1 MLSGSANQ
9 SDSTAIRM
17 LINKQL
23 QLLKY
28 QICASDHKLCM
39 PGPKG
44 SLGRRGK
51 TGRPGPRGSGGIPGS
66 PGPIGNHGPRGPP
79 GQTGQKG
86 SPGPAGPPGPP
97 GEPGSKGEPGPALSA
112 PSLVSASV
120 SLTVNE
126 SQTAKLICS
135 ANGNPPPNVTWY
147 KVNSSL
153 PVGRHQF
160 TSGGVLVVKNVT
172 SVDDGVYEC
181 VAGSILGKVKAK
193 AKLNVQ
199 GTNGRR
205 LRCRSRKRFLTFT
218 ESF

>member
-1 MLSGSANQ
+1 
-9 SDSTAIRM
+9 M

-23 QLLKY
+23 QLVKY

-44 SLGRRGK
+44 STGRRGK
-51 TGRPGPRGSGGIPGS
+51 TGRPGPRGINGKPGP
-66 PGPIGNHGPRGPP
+66 PGPIGKHGPRGPP
-79 GQTGQKG
+79 GRTGQQG
-86 SPGPAGPPGPP
+86 YPGPAGPHGPPGPP
-97 GEPGSKGEPGPALSA
+97 GGPGPKGEPGPALSA
-112 PSLVSASV
+112 PSLVSAPA

-126 SQTAKLICS
+126 TQTAKLICS

-181 VAGSILGKVKAK
+181 VAGSILGNVKAK

-199 GTNGRR
+199 GTTPWR
-205 LRCRSRKRFLTFT
+205 LCRCFG
-218 ESF
+218 